1 VTYADVASG
10 NYTKGAN
17 IMAKIA
23 RWVCAAGLVFA
34 AAAAAAVIA
43 EEDFENAK
51 FPPDGWERT
60 QTKGVWTRENAGA
73 PYNWCAYFY
82 SYAYVGGHGTLRTK
96 GLELTAVE
104 HAVSFAYSYR
114 AEPAAGTTSA
124 EARVERLEGE
134 TWQVVS
140 SWPLPKT
147 SAFQPYSVKHPASV
161 AGTYRLL
168 FYAEAAPEAIIF
180 FRVDDVL
187 WESGPFTAVA
197 PASLGRVKALYY

>member
-1 VTYADVASG
+1 M
-10 NYTKGAN
+10 NK
-17 IMAKIA
+17 
-23 RWVCAAGLVFA
+23 LVLITGA
-34 AAAAAAVIA
+34 AALLAAVA
-43 EEDFENAK
+43 GAAVVVEEDFEAAK

-60 QTKGVWTRENAGA
+60 QTKGVWTRENVGT

-82 SYAYVGGHGTLRTK
+82 SYAYVGGQGMLRTK
-96 GLELTAVE
+96 GQELTAVE
-104 HAVSFAYSYR
+104 HAVSFAYRYR
-114 AEPAAGTTSA
+114 GEPAEGTTSA
-124 EARVERLEGE
+124 EARVEYLEGE

-140 SWPLPKT
+140 SWPLPKNA
-147 SAFQPYSVKHPASV
+147 AFQPFEAKHPAAV

-168 FYAEAAPEAIIF
+168 FQAEAAPEAIVF